1 METQAAAV
9 FFVLQLCPNAL
20 RRPGMNGKLPELY
33 LPALF
38 LVMNLHAVQHLD
50 KAGVAVVDNFAVA
63 KVQLGNLRHIFL
75 AELEI
80 PNVDVLFG
88 ICDYHFLH
96 FYLVLGA
103 PCVMIKEDGICRK

>member
-1 METQAAAV
+1 MENCRNFICQ
-9 FFVLQLCPNAL
+9 
-20 RRPGMNGKLPELY
+20 
-33 LPALF
+33 LF

-80 PNVDVLFG
+80 PNVDVLFHTVFMNG
-88 ICDYHFLH
+88 LGNYYDAPLH
-96 FYLVLGA
+96 IQRRA
-103 PCVMIKEDGICRK
+103 T